1 MIRPLKMKQI
11 KMMVLKKDFNA
22 VIEFIGRREVIH
34 FDTTNNEGESYNN
47 KESDG
52 VIRIKNLQDKIYFC
66 AEYLGITIP
75 SEPDRE
81 YTSPSDSDE
90 ELVEKYYSAVN
101 LLKIK
106 EAEIKQE
113 KKRIE
118 ETYSETR
125 AFSNLNIS
133 FSQMNQLSF
142 ITLKVGYLDSNV
154 RSEFKKQMGERAI
167 LIPLGEGE
175 DNRVIAASTRKG
187 RFALDSELKKYSF
200 QEIILPEDF
209 HGIPDELL
217 DGIQKQIDVLE
228 TKLNDISVEKE
239 RMKNK
244 IQKSL
249 EKLGLIMLIGA
260 AIENIRSQFT
270 STSSVYFLT
279 GWVPSNLISDL
290 TEELS
295 ALTEGRAT
303 IRVYNPNE
311 IPEIKNNP
319 DKIPVSLQ
327 HGHFVKGFEG
337 VVFSYGT
344 PLYGTIDPTPLVAIF
359 FTLLFGI
366 MFGDLGQGF
375 VLLLLGFFT
384 GKHGIQS
391 LNKKFG
397 KFSSPLIAVGIASM
411 IMGFFYGE
419 FFTNEFLLVTPT
431 RALTSA
437 LTGNPVDRIIII
449 MPLAESGGSIVKLF
463 YFFEFTI
470 SIGIILLSF
479 GMVINIVNH
488 CIMKK
493 FETAFFSKSGLSGLL
508 FFWYAIFIAVRFLMG
523 GSFVWPDFIGIF
535 LPMVLI
541 FFGPVI
547 WRCFSRERPILKHG
561 LVSFIV
567 EGFVE
572 IIETLS
578 SYISNSISFL
588 RVGAFALSHA
598 VLSYIVFR
606 FTEEITLSSA
616 GFAGSILSILILIF
630 GNLVIIVLEGLIVTI
645 QVMRLQYYEF
655 FSKFFIS
662 TGVRY
667 SPFRFGK

>member
-1 MIRPLKMKQI
+1 MIRPRKMKQI
-11 KMMVLKKDFNA
+11 QMMVLKKDINA
-22 VIEFIGRREVIH
+22 VIEFLGRREVIH
-34 FDTTNNEGESYNN
+34 FDTTNDAKENDNM
-47 KESDG
+47 ESDD
-52 VIRIKNLQDKIYFC
+52 VIRIKNLQDKIYLC
-66 AEYLGITIP
+66 AEFLGITLP
-75 SEPDRE
+75 CEPDGK
-81 YTSPSDSDE
+81 YTSPCDSDE
-90 ELVEKYYSAVN
+90 ELVEKYYAAVN
-101 LLKIK
+101 LLKTK
-106 EAEIKQE
+106 ETEVKQE
-113 KKRIE
+113 KRRIE
-118 ETYSETR
+118 ETYSEVKT
-125 AFSNLNIS
+125 FSNLNIS

-142 ITLKVGYLDSNV
+142 MTLRVGYLEPNV
-154 RSEFKKQMGERAI
+154 RSDFKKQIGEQTV
-167 LIPLGEGE
+167 LIPLGDGE
-175 DNRVIAASTRKG
+175 DSRVIAASTRKG

-200 QEIILPEDF
+200 KEITIPEDF
-209 HGIPDELL
+209 KGVPDELL
-217 DGIQKQIDVLE
+217 EGIQKQIE
-228 TKLNDISVEKE
+228 FFNIKLNDISAEKE
-239 RMKNK
+239 KMKNK
-244 IQKSL
+244 IQDGLKR
-249 EKLGLIMLIGA
+249 LGSIMLIGMA
-260 AIENIRSQFT
+260 VEKIKSQCT
-270 STSSVYFLT
+270 STSSVYFLR
-279 GWVPSNLISDL
+279 GWVPSDLIPDL
-290 TEELS
+290 IGELA
-295 ALTEGRAT
+295 ALTGGRAT
-303 IRVYNPNE
+303 IRVYNLNE
-311 IPEIKNNP
+311 INETKNNP

-344 PLYGTIDPTPLVAIF
+344 PLYGTIDPTPLVAVF
-359 FTLLFGI
+359 FTLLFGV

-375 VLLLLGFFT
+375 VLLLLGLFT
-384 GKHGIQS
+384 CRHGIQS

-397 KFSSPLIAVGIASM
+397 KYSTPLIAVGIASM

-419 FFTNEFLLVTPT
+419 FFTNEYLLVSPT
-431 RALTSA
+431 RAITSA
-437 LTGNPVDRIIII
+437 LTRNPIDRIITV

-479 GMVINIVNH
+479 GMIINIINH

-508 FFWYAIFIAVRFLMG
+508 LFWYAIFIAIRYLIG

-535 LPMVLI
+535 LPIALI

-547 WRCFSRERPILKHG
+547 WRCISGERPILEHG

-606 FTEEITLSSA
+606 FTEELSHSSQGIT
-616 GFAGSILSILILIF
+616 GSILSTLILIF
-630 GNLVIIVLEGLIVTI
+630 GNLIIIVLEGLIVAI

-655 FSKFFIS
+655 FSKFFTS